1 MKTLKHDTQKDVLEN
16 FGMMLREKRIQKNLT
31 QERVSELAG
40 ITDVYLRDL
49 ERGKYSATWIIWLRL
64 CTILDI
70 DVSMTQRKITALQFS

>member
-1 MKTLKHDTQKDVLEN
+1 MKHDTQKDVLEN